1 MVDRPVALAAED
13 ARTMML
19 NRISWGAVFAGV
31 VIALVTQLVLNTIG
45 IGIGVSTLNPSAG
58 VGGNPSAMSLSIG
71 AGLWFLISGVIAA
84 FAGGYAAGRLAGKS
98 NESTGGWH
106 GLTTWALSTLLIIY
120 LLTSTAGS
128 LLGGAYNAVTN
139 ALGSVGR
146 TVGAAATLQAAAPAL
161 SQVDPFN
168 NVEIQIRGAITTN
181 DPAALRDAA
190 VANMRAL
197 LTGDQT
203 QLQPMRD
210 RAAAALARA
219 QNITEEQA
227 RTRVQQFEQQYHQ
240 AVDQA
245 KLEATRAADSAT
257 QAVARGALFGSLALI
272 VGALAGWF
280 GGRSGTV
287 HPTLAETH
295 AMRAGVAPAASQA
308 RSEMEERLPP
318 GGETLRRT

>member
-58 VGGNPSAMSLSIG
+58 TSGNPSAMSLSIG
-71 AGLWFLISGVIAA
+71 AGIWFLASGIIAS
-84 FAGGYAAGRLAGKS
+84 FAGGYAASRLAGKS

-106 GLTTWALSTLLIIY
+106 GLTAWALTTLVIVY

-128 LLGGAYNAVTN
+128 VLGGAYSAVTS
-139 ALGSVGR
+139 ALGGMGR
-146 TVGAAATLQAAAPAL
+146 VGATALQAAAPSL
-161 SQVDPFN
+161 SQADPFN
-168 NVEIQIRGAITTN
+168 AVEIQIRGAVAGN
-181 DPAALRDAA
+181 DPGALRDAA
-190 VANMRAL
+190 IASMRAL

-203 QLQPMRD
+203 QVQALRE

-219 QNITEEQA
+219 QSITDDLA
-227 RTRVQQFEQQYHQ
+227 RARVLQLEQQYRQ

-245 KLEATRAADSAT
+245 KLEATRAADAAA

-280 GGRSGTV
+280 GGRTGTV
-287 HPTLAETH
+287 RPTLAEAQ
-295 AMRAGVAPAASQA
+295 AMRADLAASASQA
-308 RSEMEERLPP
+308 RREMEEHMPS
-318 GGETLRRT
+318 GSEAIRRT